1 MVDYMNAHGNVSFE
15 EKGYRHDPRIANV
28 ADIEPDVHHH
38 LHRGLK
44 SRQVA
49 MIAIGGAI
57 GISVLLSRLYRHAN
71 MFRRNWFDHWNVSV
85 KP

>member
-1 MVDYMNAHGNVSFE
+1 MTGAEKYVHTRADVSSE
-15 EKGYRHDPRIANV
+15 ERGYRHDPRIDDAPY
-28 ADIEPDVHHH
+28 IEDDVHHN

-57 GISVLLSRLYRHAN
+57 GMPASSYL
-71 MFRRNWFDHWNVSV
+71 
-85 KP
+85 

>member
-1 MVDYMNAHGNVSFE
+1 MAGIEKYVHSQAEPSSE
-15 EKGYRHDPRIANV
+15 AKGYHHDPRIADGAYV
-28 ADIEPDVHHH
+28 EDDVHHH

-57 GISVLLSRLYRHAN
+57 GMPASSNR
-71 MFRRNWFDHWNVSV
+71 
-85 KP
+85 